1 MTLLRWPTAAELG
14 AQWLSIKIF
23 QKVILPQLMA
33 ATIEHLLMN
42 RGRTTKT
49 KVWVEISEYKMCL
62 IWDCKTCDESIWNL
76 SFMFEIETKAFSWIR
91 SLDLPCSIFHR
102 CKHRYTA
109 TFENS
114 DWNLEVQIP
123 DCLMQNVLDTNFFG
137 CKFCWIYAPN
147 PRKIHLVS
155 WLNIATFTCNWL
167 SSEDSEHDPIH
178 QNRFHHLSPRF
189 F

>member
-1 MTLLRWPTAAELG
+1 MTHRSRTWG
-14 AQWLSIKIF
+14 AVAQHQDLPEGHPSSVDGRNNWAPVNEPWENNKNESLSWNK
-23 QKVILPQLMA
+23 
-33 ATIEHLLMN
+33 
-42 RGRTTKT
+42 
-49 KVWVEISEYKMCL
+49 WMCL

-123 DCLMQNVLDTNFFG
+123 DCLMQDVLDTNFFG

>member
-76 SFMFEIETKAFSWIR
+76 SFMFDIETKAFSWIR
-91 SLDLPCSIFHR
+91 SLDLSCSIFHR

-109 TFENS
+109 TFEKQWWKSWSPNS
-114 DWNLEVQIP
+114 GLSHARCFRHEFLWVQI
-123 DCLMQNVLDTNFFG
+123 LLDIRSESPEN
-137 CKFCWIYAPN
+137 P
-147 PRKIHLVS
+147 PRKLAQHSNLHLQLIVV
-155 WLNIATFTCNWL
+155 WG
-167 SSEDSEHDPIH
+167 
-178 QNRFHHLSPRF
+178 
-189 F
+189 